1 MVRENQANTHCRT
14 DFPLDPGKAVG
25 SAGVEIAVL
34 GLGLIGGSLLKRLA
48 GNAIGY
54 DVDPAT
60 RQSARDAG
68 FTVADTV
75 DAAAGNADVT
85 IVAVPLPALPDLLA
99 QIGAIAKPH
108 SLLTDVTSVK
118 APIYQWVRGPVRF
131 VGGHPMAGTEHSGFA
146 AADPDLFTDANW
158 ALCLEDDTDVA
169 DWLQIAEVV
178 TRTGAKV
185 VPTTAAE
192 HDAAVARISHLPH
205 VVAAMLTNLARD
217 PLAKT
222 LAAGSF
228 RDGTRVAATRPELST
243 AMCQA
248 NEAALDQA
256 LEQAVRALQKA
267 RSPRRLKNQF
277 AAAYEIRRNWP
288 ATETTSV
295 SLNATKDELLALGRN
310 GGWLESINPLSA
322 RLPS

>member
-1 MVRENQANTHCRT
+1 VA
-14 DFPLDPGKAVG
+14 
-25 SAGVEIAVL
+25 IAVL
-34 GLGLIGGSLLKRLA
+34 GLGLIGGSLLKRLPDT
-48 GNAIGY
+48 AIGY
-54 DVDPAT
+54 DLDPAT
-60 RQSARDAG
+60 RRAARDAG
-68 FTVADTV
+68 FDIADTV
-75 DAAAGNADVT
+75 QQAVKNADIT
-85 IVAVPLPALPDLLA
+85 IAAVPLPALPELLA
-99 QIGAIAKPH
+99 EVGAHAKPN

-118 APIYQWVRGPVRF
+118 SPIYQWVRGPVRF

-146 AADPDLFTDANW
+146 AADRDLFTNANW
-158 ALCLEDDTDVA
+158 ALCLEDDTA
-169 DWLQIAEVV
+169 IEDWLLIAELV
-178 TRTGAKV
+178 TESGAKV
-185 VPTTAAE
+185 VPTTAVE

-205 VVAAMLTNLARD
+205 VVAAMLTNLADD

-277 AAAYEIRRNWP
+277 ATAYEIRRNWP
-288 ATETTSV
+288 ATETAAVDIT
-295 SLNATKDELLALGRN
+295 ATKAELLALGRS
-310 GGWLESINPLSA
+310 GGWLESINPLQA
-322 RLPS
+322 RQPS